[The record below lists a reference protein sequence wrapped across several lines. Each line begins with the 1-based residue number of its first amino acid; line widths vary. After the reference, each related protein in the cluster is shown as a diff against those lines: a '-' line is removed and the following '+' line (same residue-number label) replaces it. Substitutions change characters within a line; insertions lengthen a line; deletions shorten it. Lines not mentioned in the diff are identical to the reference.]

1 MKEMETPLLNDP
13 QVFPDEKI
21 LKNVMG
27 DSYKAYEETIR
38 LITGPGYGLVPQWH
52 YYKDGKAW
60 LCKVGF
66 KKKTVFWLSVWDG
79 YFKAGFY
86 FLERHCPGVL
96 ELDIDESI
104 REEFKSKKPFGT
116 LFPLTLEMRRKEQIK
131 DLLTVIVYKKSL
143 K

>member
-1 MKEMETPLLNDP
+1 MKDPDAYPSNEILRIVLKDIYPAYKETMK
-13 QVFPDEKI
+13 Q
-21 LKNVMG
+21 
-27 DSYKAYEETIR
+27 
-38 LITGPGYGLVPQWH
+38 ITGADHGLVPQWN

-86 FLERHCPGVL
+86 FVERHCPGIL
-96 ELDIDESI
+96 ELDIDKSI
-104 REEFKSKKPFGT
+104 IEEFKSKKPFGT
-116 LFPLTLEMRRKEQIK
+116 LFPLAITITAKEQIK
-131 DLLTVIVYKKSL
+131 DLLAVIEYKKSL

>member
-1 MKEMETPLLNDP
+1 METPILKDP
-13 QVFPDEKI
+13 QVFPDEKV
-21 LKNVMG
+21 LKNALA
-27 DSYKAYEETIR
+27 DSYKAYEEMIKT
-38 LITGPGYGLVPQWH
+38 ITGPEYGLVPQWN

-86 FLERHCPGVL
+86 FVERHCPGVL
-96 ELDIDESI
+96 ELDIDKSI
-104 REEFKSKKPFGT
+104 KEDFKSKKPIGT
-116 LFPLTLEMRRKEQIK
+116 LFPLAIEMRRIEQVK
-131 DLLTVIVYKKSL
+131 DLLTVIEYKKSL

>member
-1 MKEMETPLLNDP
+1 MEKPLLNDP
-13 QVFPDEKI
+13 ETPPSEDLLKSV
-21 LKNVMG
+21 LKN
-27 DSYKAYEETIR
+27 SYLAYKEMLEV
-38 LITGPGYGLVPQWH
+38 ITGEGYGLVPQWH

-60 LCKVGF
+60 LCKVEF

-86 FLERHCPGVL
+86 FVERHCPGVL

-116 LFPLTLEMRRKEQIK
+116 LFPLTLEIRRKEHIK
-131 DLLTVIVYKKSL
+131 DLLAVIGYKKSL

>member
-1 MKEMETPLLNDP
+1 MEAPLLKDP
-13 QVFPDEKI
+13 DTYPSNEI
-21 LKNVMG
+21 LKSVLK
-27 DSYKAYEETIR
+27 DSYSAYEETMKQ
-38 LITGPGYGLVPQWH
+38 ITGSDHGLVPQWN

-86 FLERHCPGVL
+86 FVERHCPGIDK
-96 ELDIDESI
+96 LDIDNSI
-104 REEFKSKKPFGT
+104 KEEFKTKKPIGT
-116 LFPLTLEMRRKEQIK
+116 LFPLAIEMRRKEQVK
-131 DLLTVIVYKKSL
+131 DLLTVIDYKKSL

>member
-1 MKEMETPLLNDP
+1 MEKPLLNDP
-13 QVFPDEKI
+13 GMPPSEDL
-21 LKNVMG
+21 LKGVLK
-27 DSYKAYEETIR
+27 SVYPVYEEM
-38 LITGPGYGLVPQWH
+38 LEVITGEEYGLVPQWN

-86 FLERHCPGVL
+86 FVERHCPGVI
-96 ELDIDESI
+96 ELDIDKSI
-104 REEFKSKKPFGT
+104 KEEFKSKKPFGT
-116 LFPLTLEMRRKEQIK
+116 LFPLAITFTSKEQIK
-131 DLLTVIVYKKSL
+131 DLLKIIEYKKSL

>member
-1 MKEMETPLLNDP
+1 METPLLNDA
-13 QVFPDEKI
+13 QVFPDEKV
-21 LKNVMG
+21 LKNAMG
-27 DSYKAYEETIR
+27 ESYKAYEEMIGI
-38 LITGPGYGLVPQWH
+38 ITGADYELVPQWN

-86 FLERHCPGVL
+86 FVERHCPGVL
-96 ELDIDESI
+96 ELDIDKSI
-104 REEFKSKKPFGT
+104 KEEFKSKKPFGT
-116 LFPLTLEMRRKEQIK
+116 LFPLAIEMRREEQIK
-131 DLLTVIVYKKSL
+131 DLLAVIDYKKGL

>member
-1 MKEMETPLLNDP
+1 METPLLNDP

-21 LKNVMG
+21 LKKALG
-27 DSYKAYEETIR
+27 DSYEAYVETIKI
-38 LITGPGYGLVPQWH
+38 ITGPGYGLIPQWH

-96 ELDIDESI
+96 ELNIDESI

-116 LFPLTLEMRRKEQIK
+116 LFPLKMEIRRKEQIG
-131 DLLTVIVYKKSL
+131 DLLAAIDYKKGL

>member
-1 MKEMETPLLNDP
+1 MEKPLLNDP
-13 QVFPDEKI
+13 GIPPSEDL
-21 LKNVMG
+21 LKNVLKT
-27 DSYKAYEETIR
+27 SYPAYKEMLEV
-38 LITGPGYGLVPQWH
+38 ITGEGYGLVPQWH

-66 KKKTVFWLSVWDG
+66 KKKTVFWLSVWDR

-116 LFPLTLEMRRKEQIK
+116 LFPLAIKITSKEQIK
-131 DLLTVIVYKKSL
+131 DLLAVIEYKKSL